1 MRRAVLGVLLFLS
14 AGPACAQN
22 GAQNGGSEIVIPPAP
37 PLTPEVPS
45 APAPAQPAPPQPPP
59 GLVQALPSTPP
70 PAGDDGSTPAAP
82 STNPPL
88 PKMPP
93 AGTAA
98 LPPPPDV
105 APVQA
110 DSWAPGTT
118 AVLAV
123 LNEVDGSTSQLT
135 IPVGAPA
142 QTTGD
147 LNINVQACMNRPPG
161 QIPDA
166 AVFLTVTP
174 VQQGAAPLYN
184 GWMVRSAPGTTVVG
198 NAGQTF
204 RVVGCS

>member
-1 MRRAVLGVLLFLS
+1 MRRVAFGVLLLL
-14 AGPACAQN
+14 AADPACAQN
-22 GAQNGGSEIVIPPAP
+22 GTQNGGSEIVIPPAP

-45 APAPAQPAPPQPPP
+45 APAPVQPVPQQPPP
-59 GLVQALPSTPP
+59 GLVQAVPPPPP
-70 PAGDDGSTPAAP
+70 PAGNDGSTPAPP

-88 PKMPP
+88 PNMPP

-118 AVLAV
+118 ATLAV
-123 LNEVDGSTSQLT
+123 LNEVDGSTTQLT
-135 IPVGAPA
+135 LPVGAPA

-147 LNINVQACMNRPPG
+147 LNINVQACMSRPPG

-184 GWMVRSAPGTTVVG
+184 GWMVRSAPGATVVG